1 MTTTGPRVL
10 TGIDLPAGSPGGSV
24 ELLADLYG
32 GDDPLIPADVFML
45 TPPDGLPGGTLPP
58 DHDRYPRGSVTLDVP
73 GKALEGPD
81 FWAYVDALT
90 RALRRRFGPGDG
102 VEVLHLQHLAFGAT
116 PALAR
121 AFPGPPRIALLH
133 GTDLLYAADSATQ
146 HTVLTETTATA
157 DAVVAPTV
165 AMADRL
171 CRTTRA
177 TPRRVVHIP
186 WGVPDHLLSTPPA
199 RTPHPDGPLRVL
211 YAGRLTREKGGAE
224 LFTEL
229 GGLPGIEISVAAPA
243 GQYDDLAARL
253 EPAHRGRLRPLGWL
267 DRPALWK
274 AFTEHDLLVM
284 PSNRLE
290 AFGLVAIEAQA
301 CGLPVLYRTVPGLEE
316 VLGDSAA
323 PYDPQAVA
331 RALPAMV
338 EELRDDAAALEQ
350 LRAAGLRNARRFPLS
365 ATAHDLRSLSEDVRG
380 RSRPARGARPSVVAV
395 RRGHADETAVV
406 ATGTGPELLAM
417 RGLYR
422 GPSELVSPALYARVG
437 PGSAVLERHGTR
449 LEPGTEVSGNTYFGR
464 FPASYW
470 QRWTRVRE
478 LVVRLTAHGSGRV
491 LLCASDS
498 KGDTRT
504 VAAHTLRNASATE
517 VVLSAR
523 LDRFLDGGA
532 LWLDLGTGPDERL
545 SVKDV
550 RWTVPSPGG
559 LRRTAATICTMDRPA
574 ACLGNLEAL
583 ARDET
588 ALAVLDTVYVIDQG
602 RDRVRDR
609 DGFAAAE
616 RALGGRL
623 RYVTQ
628 PNLGG
633 AGGFSRGLYEAA
645 DSTGPDGHVPRD
657 VLFMDDD
664 VLLDPDL
671 LVRMTAFTA
680 STAEPLVLGGQML
693 NLLHPTRLHAGAEY
707 TDLDRAA
714 PGMHVPHS
722 PQDAELVTPDPDTGR
737 PERQELR
744 LDAGYNGWWAC
755 LIPAEVTAAIGYPL
769 PLFFQGDDAEYSYR
783 ARAHGFPTLTLPGAG
798 LWHTD
803 FGWKDRDEVNR
814 YFIVRNYTII
824 AALHGRFALPTL
836 CSSLAAELASY
847 LMAMQY
853 GAAATVIA
861 AVEDFLKGPR
871 ILQDGGQEALQ
882 RLRVLRAA
890 HPETHH
896 HPATDIPGVRSNSIV
911 ITDPRP
917 GAGPRLRDLALLR
930 ALLLP
935 LLRAAVG
942 APDAR
947 SGGPAGRR
955 RRGRGVTGLPSDG
968 GAGPDGRVLALVR
981 HSEARWWH
989 LATLDTAVVTDASQ
1003 QGVRLRRYDAE
1014 HQARL
1019 TRASAR
1025 VLWRLLREGP
1035 EARGRYRAAL
1045 PGLSSRENWARL
1057 FAASAAPEDGAR

>member
-10 TGIDLPAGSPGGSV
+10 TGIDLPPGSPGGSV

-45 TPPDGLPGGTLPP
+45 APPGGPVDP
-58 DHDRYPRGSVTLDVP
+58 HDDRHPGRAVTLDVP
-73 GKALEGPD
+73 GKAVAGPD
-81 FWAYVDALT
+81 FWAYVDALAQ
-90 RALRRRFGPGDG
+90 ALRHRFAPRDG
-102 VEVLHLQHLAFGAT
+102 VDVLHLQHLAFGAT

-121 AFPGPPRIALLH
+121 AFPGPPRVALLH
-133 GTDLLYAADSATQ
+133 GTDLLYAADHPTQ

-186 WGVPDHLLSTPPA
+186 WGVPDHLLSAPPA
-199 RTPHPDGPLRVL
+199 RTPRPDGPLRVL
-211 YAGRLTREKGGAE
+211 YAGRLTPEKGGAE

-229 GGLPGIEISVAAPA
+229 GGLPGIEVSVAAPLD
-243 GQYDDLAARL
+243 QYDDLAVRLGPARR
-253 EPAHRGRLRPLGWL
+253 RGPRPLGWL

-274 AFTEHDLLVM
+274 AFAEHDLLIM

-290 AFGLVAIEAQA
+290 AFGLVAVEAQA
-301 CGLPVLYRTVPGLEE
+301 CGLPVLYRTVPGLAE

-323 PYDPQAVA
+323 GYDPHAAV
-331 RALPAMV
+331 RALPALV
-338 EELRDDAAALEQ
+338 AELRDDPAALEQ

-365 ATAHDLRSLSEDVRG
+365 ATAQDLRRLSEEVRG
-380 RSRPARGARPSVVAV
+380 GSRPSAVAV
-395 RRGHADETAVV
+395 RPGR
-406 ATGTGPELLAM
+406 TGRSTVEPPGSAPQLLAM
-417 RGLYR
+417 RGLYE
-422 GPSELVSPALYARVG
+422 GPSELTDPALYARIG
-437 PGSAVLERHGTR
+437 PGAAATDRHGIR
-449 LEPGTEVSGNTYFGR
+449 LEPATEAGGNTYFGR

-478 LVVRLTAHGSGRV
+478 VTVRLTAGGSGRIR
-491 LLCASDS
+491 LRASDS
-498 KGDTRT
+498 RGDART
-504 VAAHTLRNASATE
+504 VAAHTLCATSATE
-517 VVLSAR
+517 IVLVAR

-532 LWLDLGTGPDERL
+532 LWLDLGTGPEERL
-545 SVKDV
+545 SVRDV
-550 RWTVPSPGG
+550 RWTVPTSGG
-559 LRRTAATICTMDRPA
+559 LRRTAAAICTMDRPA

-588 ALAVLDTVYVIDQG
+588 ALAVLDRVYVVDQG
-602 RDRVRDR
+602 GDRVRDQ
-609 DGFAAAE
+609 DGFDVVQH
-616 RALGGRL
+616 ALGGRL
-623 RYVTQ
+623 RYLTQ
-628 PNLGG
+628 PNIGG
-633 AGGFSRGLYEAA
+633 AGGFSRGLHETVEAA
-645 DSTGPDGHVPRD
+645 RTADGTGPDGPVPPD

-671 LVRMTAFTA
+671 LVRMTAFAA

-714 PGMHVPHS
+714 PGMHMPHS
-722 PQDAELVTPDPDTGR
+722 LQDAELVGPDPRTGR

-755 LIPAEVTAAIGYPL
+755 LIPAEVTATIGYPL

-783 ARAHGFPTLTLPGAG
+783 ARAHGIPTLTLPGAG

-803 FGWKDRDEVNR
+803 FGWKDRDEINR
-814 YFIVRNYTII
+814 YFIVRNYMII
-824 AALHGRFALPTL
+824 SALHGRFSLPTL
-836 CSSLAAELASY
+836 CSALAGELASC
-847 LMAMQY
+847 LMGMEY

-871 ILQDGGQEALQ
+871 ILQDGGQEALA
-882 RLRVLRAA
+882 RLRRLRAGY
-890 HPETHH
+890 PETRT
-896 HPATDIPGVRSNSIV
+896 HPVTDVPGVRSNAIV
-911 ITDPRP
+911 ITDPP
-917 GAGPRLRDLALLR
+917 KGAGPRLRDLALLR
-930 ALLLP
+930 ALLVP

-947 SGGPAGRR
+947 TGGPARGRR
-955 RRGRGVTGLPSDG
+955 GGRGVTGLPSDG
-968 GAGPDGRVLALVR
+968 GAGPDGRVLAAVR
-981 HSEARWWH
+981 HGDARWWH
-989 LATLDTAVVTDASQ
+989 LATLDAAVVTDASQ
-1003 QGVRLRRYDAE
+1003 QGVRLRRYDAG

-1019 TRASAR
+1019 TRAAAR
-1025 VLWRLLREGP
+1025 ALWRLLREGP
-1035 EARGRYRAAL
+1035 DVRGPYRAAL
-1045 PGLSSRENWARL
+1045 PGLSSRENWVRL
-1057 FAASAAPEDGAR
+1057 FGASAGPGEGGR